1 MNYRL
6 VPNKTCLLD
15 LNSADDRCDLLLKTM
30 IGTFE
35 FKNATKVGMRVYA
48 AKLKICLLCKKLTS
62 VTTASRITTTRE
74 TWN

>member
-1 MNYRL
+1 MKVIL
-6 VPNKTCLLD
+6 ACLLD
-15 LNSADDRCDLLLKTM
+15 LNSADDRCDLLLKTT

-35 FKNATKVGMRVYA
+35 LKNATKVGMRVYA
-48 AKLKICLLCKKLTS
+48 AKLKIRLLCKKLTS